1 MSASTQTAEL
11 PTPKQTPPT
20 TTNSNGTRRARAK
33 DKPAPRK
40 AAPKPAARTEAPA
53 PVQAEKVVAAKVPA
67 AKIAATQTAQ
77 AAKIATMSPH
87 PLVQGLF
94 QTFPDQGADISE
106 AKAWMDTA
114 NAVLKQILKF
124 PGGLTVTAM
133 PSAA

>member
-1 MSASTQTAEL
+1 VQRTS
-11 PTPKQTPPT
+11 PPH
-20 TTNSNGTRRARAK
+20 AK
-33 DKPAPRK
+33 PHQNPPRE
-40 AAPKPAARTEAPA
+40 PKPPA